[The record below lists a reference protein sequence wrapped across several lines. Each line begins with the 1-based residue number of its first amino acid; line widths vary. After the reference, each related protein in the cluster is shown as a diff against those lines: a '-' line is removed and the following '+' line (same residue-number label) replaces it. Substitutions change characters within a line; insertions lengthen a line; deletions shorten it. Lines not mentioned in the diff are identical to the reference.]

1 MFALL
6 GTTNGGGRVNCAAA
20 AADAYLD
27 DTALSGSDGEGVATV
42 PTVRGGGRRGMNF
55 MPHE

>member
-20 AADAYLD
+20 ADAYLD
-27 DTALSGSDGEGVATV
+27 DTALSGSDDGDATV